1 MEENKNEKPAQ
12 EKVEQKK
19 PEETKTNAGEKKE
32 TPKKEETKKDAPKV
46 EAKPNEK
53 KVEPKESKKPMDPE
67 KKKKIIKISVIAV
80 IIIAIIAAVIIYFTV
95 FHKKTINLADY
106 IDVKFYTE
114 TSDSYYYD
122 DTENEAYDGYSTA
135 EVTLDSEKLK
145 DFLGSRRAA
154 ERFIEKTTLTIQN
167 ENNGNLSNGD
177 NLEIKVEISSN
188 YLDDEKLKL
197 KEDVIS
203 VPVEGLEEA
212 NVLDLFGEDDFEVE
226 VTGISPNL
234 SVSVNNNSTNE
245 FIKDNVSYSVSEYSG
260 IANGDTITITAYYD
274 ATTALEEGII
284 IAQDTYEYTVEGMP
298 EYVDSV
304 EDLSSTALESI
315 RAKFVEYVNDAI
327 SDEGIDVI
335 SYNYDG
341 VSYSDQYTASTPELV
356 ATYLLTK
363 KGTSSYWNDDNKLCA
378 IYKVVYTITSTG
390 STYEWYFVVDTYD
403 VAIKDGELYNGED
416 LYYDVSSAWDE
427 GKTQEEA
434 YDDLIDSYKGSYV
447 IETVE

>member
-1 MEENKNEKPAQ
+1 MEENKNEKPAE

-19 PEETKTNAGEKKE
+19 PEEIKQNAGEKKE
-32 TPKKEETKKDAPKV
+32 TPKKEEQKKDAPKV

-53 KVEPKESKKPMDPE
+53 KIEAKEPKKTMDPE
-67 KKKKIIKISVIAV
+67 KKKKIIKISIIAV
-80 IIIAIIAAVIIYFTV
+80 IIIAIIAAVLIYFTV
-95 FHKKTINLADY
+95 FHKKTINLSEY

-114 TSDSYYYD
+114 TSSYYD
-122 DTENEAYDGYSTA
+122 DTENEAYNGYTTA
-135 EVTLDSEKLK
+135 SVTLDSDKLK
-145 DFLGSRRAA
+145 DLLGSRRAA
-154 ERFIEKTTLTIQN
+154 ERFIEKTTLTVQN

-177 NLEIKVEISSN
+177 TLEIKVEISSN

-197 KEDVIS
+197 KEEVIS

-226 VTGISPNL
+226 VTGVSPDL
-234 SVSVNNNSTNE
+234 SVSVNNNSSDD
-245 FIKDNVSYSVSEYSG
+245 FIKNNVSYSVSEYSG

-274 ATTALEEGII
+274 DTEALEEGII

-298 EYVDSV
+298 EYADSV
-304 EDLSSTALESI
+304 EDLSDATLESI
-315 RAKFVEYVNDAI
+315 RAQFLEYVNDAI

-341 VSYSDQYTASTPELV
+341 VSYSDPYTASAPELV

-363 KGTSSYWNDDNKLCA
+363 KGSSSYWDPENRVCA
-378 IYKVVYTITSTG
+378 IYKVVYTVTSTG
-390 STYEWYFVVDTYD
+390 STYEWYFVANTSD
-403 VAIKDGELYNGED
+403 VAVQDGNLYEGEE
-416 LYYDVSSAWDE
+416 LYYDVSGAWDE